1 MKLVKLADRGIS
13 VLGLMLFGALTG
25 FSLFFTVY
33 FTTQY
38 EEIPYEMTDIFPM
51 VLAVCAFGLFSIHMV
66 SRWILTEEK
75 QQEKRIRMLLLL
87 VLLYT
92 FCFCVLWVM
101 GAGCV
106 PVGDQKSVC
115 TAAEG
120 FRNGDFSML
129 TRDSYEKYL
138 FIHPHQLGLTALIE
152 VVFALFGNGNFQ
164 AFEYLNCLGAVL
176 CVYSGYRITRLLT
189 ENKRAAV
196 YYLLLSVCCFPL
208 FFYVTFVYGEIPALA
223 YSLAAAWM
231 FLEYQ
236 RGAKPVY
243 LLGCCISCALACLI
257 RNNSLILLIA
267 FAGILVAAGLAQIS
281 RKRDESG
288 VGADNREKELP
299 AVSGKYGWKAFGM
312 AALLIGVFLISRWGL
327 RTVYEKRA
335 DIQLNE
341 GAPMILYV
349 AMGMQKGEGA
359 PGWSN
364 GYILHAYWGASEF
377 DGELASAMAVEDIRA
392 SLSGF
397 GSDLGYACEFYRE
410 KFTSQWNDPT
420 YECFAMTHTNGW
432 PRCGVVNS
440 MYYGKLHTL
449 ITWFMNQYQS
459 LIFIGVFLWILFR
472 FWRERALDEQVLL
485 LTIIGG
491 FLFHMLWEA
500 KGRYIMPYFV
510 MMLPM
515 AAVGLAELGERLWE
529 CLMKWKK
536 ES

>member
-1 MKLVKLADRGIS
+1 MRLLKLADRTVS
-13 VLGLMLFGALTG
+13 VLGLLLFGALTG

-51 VLAVCAFGLFSIHMV
+51 VLAVCAFGLFCMYKISC
-66 SRWILTEEK
+66 WILKEDG
-75 QQEKRIRMLLLL
+75 QQEKRIRFLLGA

-92 FCFCVLWVM
+92 LVFCVLWVI

-120 FRNGDFSML
+120 FRNGDYSML

-152 VVFALFGNGNFQ
+152 VVFAFFGNGNFQ
-164 AFEYLNCLGAVL
+164 AFEYLNCLGAAL
-176 CVYSGYRITRLLT
+176 CIYSGYRITRLLT
-189 ENKRAAV
+189 ENQRAAV
-196 YYLLLSVCCFPL
+196 YYLLLAGVCFPL
-208 FFYVTFVYGEIPALA
+208 FFYVTFVYGEIPSLA

-231 FLEYQ
+231 FLEY
-236 RGAKPVY
+236 RKGEK
-243 LLGCCISCALACLI
+243 LWHLIGCCIFGALACLI

-267 FAGILVAAGLAQIS
+267 FVGILLVAGLG
-281 RKRDESG
+281 KRQ
-288 VGADNREKELP
+288 
-299 AVSGKYGWKAFGM
+299 WKAFGM
-312 AALLIGVFLISRWGL
+312 AALLIGVFLASRWGL

-349 AMGMQKGEGA
+349 AMGMQKGDGA

-377 DGELASAMAVEDIRA
+377 DGELATAMAVEDIQT

-397 GSDLGYACEFYRE
+397 RSDLGYAAEFYRE

-449 ITWFMNQYQS
+449 ITWLMNQYQS
-459 LIFIGVFLWILFR
+459 LIFAGVFAWILFR
-472 FWRERALDEQVLL
+472 FWRERELEEQVLL
-485 LTIIGG
+485 ITIFGG

-515 AAVGLAELGERLWE
+515 AAAGLACLSERAAAYLAGWRE
-529 CLMKWKK
+529 RTGRP
-536 ES
+536 EPQER